1 MCLPGILSAA
11 YAQMARHSVHPQL
24 ERFIRRDDEE
34 VTVTDSRG
42 FGTKVEGRALWSEAL
57 PPHTLENVG
66 DKEIHVI
73 AVELKNCCR
82 SG

>member
-1 MCLPGILSAA
+1 VA
-11 YAQMARHSVHPQL
+11 
-24 ERFIRRDDEE
+24 
-34 VTVTDSRG
+34 DSRG

-66 DKEIHVI
+66 DQEIHVI

-82 SG
+82 DG